1 MTSPLRPTTESA
13 PVSPKEWLTLPNIL
27 CSIRL
32 AGSPV
37 LVLIA
42 LAGQP
47 YYFLFG
53 YLALISTDWI
63 DGKLAVW
70 FKQQTSLGAVLDSVA
85 DAVLYAALLFGAVW
99 LKGPVLL
106 AEGWWIAVAL
116 TTYAAS
122 IVMGLLKFHR
132 LPSYH
137 TLLAKFCAFLM
148 VVAAICLFS
157 GWSIV
162 PLRIATA
169 VVALGNLEAIMITYL
184 LPRWRANV
192 WSLYHVLRLPS
203 GSVGESGS

>member
-1 MTSPLRPTTESA
+1 MTSPLRPATESA
-13 PVSPKEWLTLPNIL
+13 PVSSKGWLTLPNIL
-27 CSIRL
+27 CSVRL

-53 YLALISTDWI
+53 YLVLIFTDWL

-70 FKQQTSLGAVLDSVA
+70 FKQQTSLGAVLDSIA

-106 AEGWWIAVAL
+106 AESWWIAAAVI
-116 TTYAAS
+116 TFAAS
-122 IVMGLLKFHR
+122 IATGLLKFHR

-137 TLLAKFCAFLM
+137 TLLAKLSALLM
-148 VVAAICLFS
+148 LVATICLFS

-169 VVALGNLEAIMITYL
+169 VVALGNLEAIAITFL

-192 WSLYHVLRLPS
+192 WSLYHVLRQPS
-203 GSVGESGS
+203 